1 MTLCVVAAPGK
12 EPGPKPRCHR
22 IRGCVGHCL
31 SIHPSIVETIQM
43 NNAIRFPIIAAA
55 GFALTACA
63 TDG

>member
-1 MTLCVVAAPGK
+1 VP
-12 EPGPKPRCHR
+12 PHPRAR
-22 IRGCVGHCL
+22 RAL
-31 SIHPSIVETIQM
+31 FIHPSIVETIQM